1 MSPDDVDLRDY
12 FEQRIMAERERTDAK
27 HAELITMVSALKYA
41 REQLTEAHAVAH
53 AREHEATDLA
63 LTKAHDVTREAIKLG
78 RDSAAELA
86 SVHAAAHEREHVA
99 HQHEHVLTEDALKKA
114 ATHIDQRLA
123 AMNEFR
129 EQLRDQA
136 ATFVRRELMD
146 AEFKALA
153 ARLETAITGVEQLVS
168 QRAQS
173 NADRITVLE
182 QNQAQAAGR
191 DKGIGTSWAVVLA
204 VVGLV
209 GGLIGIVVFVLSLR
223 GG

>member
-1 MSPDDVDLRDY
+1 MPPDDISLREWV
-12 FEQRIMAERERTDAK
+12 EQRIIGERERTDAM
-27 HAELITMVSALKYA
+27 HAELVAMVNALKYA
-41 REQLTEAHAVAH
+41 REQLTDAHAVAH

-99 HQHEHVLTEDALKKA
+99 HRHEHELTEDALKKA

-136 ATFVRRELMD
+136 STFVRRELMD
-146 AEFKALA
+146 AEIKAIA

-168 QRAQS
+168 QRAQT
-173 NADRITVLE
+173 NADKIAVLE
-182 QNQAQAAGR
+182 RYQAQTAGR
-191 DKGIGTSWAVVLA
+191 DKGIGASWGVVLGA
-204 VVGLV
+204 VGLV
-209 GGLIGIVVFVLSLR
+209 GGLISIVLFVLSLR